1 MTNAQ
6 ATEER
11 CALRVYP
18 WRGITL
24 VRGEGAEVEDD
35 QGRRYI
41 DCVGGIG
48 AANVGHANP
57 EVARAVAEQARTLTA
72 CPGIFHNDQRARLM
86 DKLVSLA
93 PGALTRV
100 FLCNSGAEAVEAAL
114 KLARLAT
121 GRVRVV
127 AAVRGFHG
135 RTMGAL
141 SATFSK
147 KYREPFAPLIPGTSF
162 VPFGDAG
169 KLRAALR
176 AEADTDGGGVAAD
189 GAEAV
194 ADGNGGVAAVLLEPV
209 QGEGGVRPADEGY
222 LRAVREAC
230 DEAGALMVLDEVQT
244 GFCRTGRMFACEHY
258 GATPDMLCLAK
269 AVGAGVPLGAVL
281 ASDKVPHA
289 VSLHGT
295 TSAGSP
301 LACAAALAAIRFMED
316 RDLAARARELGAFFR
331 ERFATDPLPARV
343 RAVRQIGLMIGV
355 ELRERCRPYVDALAR
370 RGVLALP
377 AGPTVIRLLPP
388 LVITEEQLAQVAD
401 ALTATLEP

>member
-1 MTNAQ
+1 M
-6 ATEER
+6 
-11 CALRVYP
+11 
-18 WRGITL
+18 
-24 VRGEGAEVEDD
+24 EDD

-93 PGALTRV
+93 PGALARV

-141 SATFSK
+141 SATFAK
-147 KYREPFAPLIPGTSF
+147 KYREPFEPLVPGASF
-162 VPFGDAG
+162 VPFGDAA
-169 KLRAALR
+169 KLRAALG
-176 AEADTDGGGVAAD
+176 AGSGEDGD
-189 GAEAV
+189 
-194 ADGNGGVAAVLLEPV
+194 VAAVLLEPV
-209 QGEGGVRPADEGY
+209 QGEGGVRPASGDY
-222 LRAVREAC
+222 LRAAREAC
-230 DEAGALMVLDEVQT
+230 NEAGALLILDEVQT

-258 GATPDMLCLAK
+258 DVAPDMLCLAK

-281 ASDKVPHA
+281 ANDKVPPA
-289 VSLHGT
+289 ISLHGT

-301 LACAAALAAIRFMED
+301 VACAAALAAIRFMED
-316 RDLAARARELGAFFR
+316 RDLASRSRALGAFFS
-331 ERFATDPLPARV
+331 ERFAKPWPARV

-355 ELRERCRPYVDALAR
+355 ELRERCRPHLDALAR

-377 AGPTVIRLLPP
+377 AGAGVIRLLPP
-388 LVITEEQLAQVAD
+388 LVITEEQLARVAD
-401 ALTATLEP
+401 ALTATLEA